1 MKVYFDFN
9 DWWVGYYRGPN
20 QHYVCVLPTLVVTWG
35 RKLERKMCKVDGK
48 VPAVRGSDYCSVHGG
63 RVP

>member
-20 QHYVCVLPTLVVTWG
+20 HHYVCPAPTVVIRWRRRAFKALVDPPW
-35 RKLERKMCKVDGK
+35 K
-48 VPAVRGSDYCSVHGG
+48 PRGQ
-63 RVP
+63 R